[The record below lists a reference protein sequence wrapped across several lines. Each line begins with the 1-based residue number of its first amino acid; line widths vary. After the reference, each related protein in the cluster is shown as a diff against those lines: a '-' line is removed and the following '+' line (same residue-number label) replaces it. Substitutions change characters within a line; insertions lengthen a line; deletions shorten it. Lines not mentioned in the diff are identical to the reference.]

1 MKRSTGGWIVCLL
14 LCGTLIAGV
23 FYLIGYKTAYDRIEN
38 AAPSTVAA
46 TDARKEVIPCGR

>member
-1 MKRSTGGWIVCLL
+1 MNKPSAGLIVCLL
-14 LCGTLIAGV
+14 LCGMLIAGV

-38 AAPSTVAA
+38 AVPSTVAA